1 MTYLVMECHPGYA
14 VVLDSRGRFWKAA
27 NCGYAVGQTV
37 ERIVKLRRPQR
48 VRPWKPLLAAAACL
62 AVVVLASWQLLL
74 TTYGTVRMEINP
86 DVTLAVSRL
95 GYVVGAEAGNA
106 DGAALLEGY
115 RWRFRTAETAAG
127 DLAARAAEQGS
138 LPDDGTVVLTVSSEH
153 RSWQQETE
161 AALLAAVADR
171 VAASVTVTTEPPA
184 DDAPEPPAD
193 DAAETAPEQTVVI
206 PLTPPAEQTPEL
218 PTAQP
223 QEPTMPVTP
232 QEPTA
237 PQEPTMP
244 PPDDDGDDDDWA
256 GGDGDDDDRDDDG
269 WNDSDRDDDDGDDD
283 WDDDDRDD
291 DGDD

>member
-153 RSWQQETE
+153 RRWQQETE

-171 VAASVTVTTEPPA
+171 VAASVTVTTERPA
-184 DDAPEPPAD
+184 DDVPEPPAD
-193 DAAETAPEQTVVI
+193 EAPVDEAPETVPEQTVVV
-206 PLTPPAEQTPEL
+206 PLTPPAGQTAEPPASRPQEQTP
-218 PTAQP
+218 
-223 QEPTMPVTP
+223 PVTP
-232 QEPTA
+232 QEPTV
-237 PQEPTMP
+237 P
-244 PPDDDGDDDDWA
+244 PPDDDGDDDD
-256 GGDGDDDDRDDDG
+256 GDDDDG
-269 WNDSDRDDDDGDDD
+269 WDDSDRDDDDGDDD
-283 WDDDDRDD
+283 WEDDDRDD